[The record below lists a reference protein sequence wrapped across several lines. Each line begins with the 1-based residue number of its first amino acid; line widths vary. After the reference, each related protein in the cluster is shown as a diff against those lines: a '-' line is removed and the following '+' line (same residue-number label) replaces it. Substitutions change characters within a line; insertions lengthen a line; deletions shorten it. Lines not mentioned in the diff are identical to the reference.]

1 VGRGGVVGKEVGL
14 IPRAG
19 KLNTS
24 DDEANKDE
32 ITPPPHPN
40 ASGRKGE
47 RETSK
52 GNVTMAVFFFGIL
65 FNDNFS
71 C

>member
-1 VGRGGVVGKEVGL
+1 MKAFQVRDDVDRAWMGRERGVGGGEEVGL

-32 ITPPPHPN
+32 TTPPPSPECN
-40 ASGRKGE
+40 RTE
-47 RETSK
+47 R
-52 GNVTMAVFFFGIL
+52 
-65 FNDNFS
+65 
-71 C
+71 

>member
-1 VGRGGVVGKEVGL
+1 MKVFQVRDDVDRAWVGVGWGGKAVGL

-32 ITPPPHPN
+32 TTTPPPFTRMQPD
-40 ASGRKGE
+40 GKV
-47 RETSK
+47 REKLQRGTSQ
-52 GNVTMAVFFFGIL
+52 
-65 FNDNFS
+65 
-71 C
+71 